1 MFFSSIVQKGI
12 HELIHLR
19 IECRLPADSVLII
32 KKECQAL
39 RPHHGTHLHHADL
52 TFAALGDI
60 TEQSLVSHGDR
71 HLGHAG

>member
-1 MFFSSIVQKGI
+1 MFFSSIVQKSI
-12 HELIHLR
+12 YKLIHLR

-32 KKECQAL
+32 QKECQAL

-60 TEQSLVSHGDR
+60 SQP
-71 HLGHAG
+71 